1 MGNYLYFCG
10 EMKVPEERLPELT
23 ERMMNL
29 FEQGGMMKA
38 EEISLFGMEVVLLC
52 PVEPDEDQRVL
63 LSYNYFD
70 DDGWETAAY
79 DLKTG
84 KLGSGRIGW
93 HIFADVVLAA
103 YILLE
108 FYTEK
113 YTVTML
119 EDSYILGAWKT
130 IQWLNY
136 LFDEKYC
143 DTRQIDPQR
152 MLELLKKAEAEKNE
166 SMIECLTEVSRIGRP
181 LGKISTREYLGRFSK
196 LTDDD
201 LAYFWRPDG
210 DIVFSDE
217 MSEWLNRM
225 GTELDEIESEETELL
240 QEMGFSKALV
250 ETLDDANRTFG
261 RLYFFRDA
269 FYDLLERSGERRVQ
283 ATVVLLRR
291 LIERNRETFCQIEKD
306 PTIMWGMRCNGEN
319 HPARLEVKRFFA
331 VLGNPFLREK
341 WLKFQ

>member
-84 KLGSGRIGW
+84 KLGSGRIDW

-201 LAYFWRPDG
+201 RAYFWRPDG

-217 MSEWLNRM
+217 MGMWLNSL
-225 GTELDEIESEETELL
+225 GAELDELEVLEGDLLRGLDFTQALIESLYD
-240 QEMGFSKALV
+240 V
-250 ETLDDANRTFG
+250 EQTFG
-261 RLYFFRDA
+261 PIYFFRDA
-269 FYDLLERSGERRVQ
+269 FYDLLKRGSERRVC
-283 ATVVLLRR
+283 AVVALIRR
-291 LIERNRETFCQIEKD
+291 MTRRSREYYGQYR
-306 PTIMWGMRCNGEN
+306 PTRQDM
-319 HPARLEVKRFFA
+319 KRFFA

-341 WLKFQ
+341 WLKL